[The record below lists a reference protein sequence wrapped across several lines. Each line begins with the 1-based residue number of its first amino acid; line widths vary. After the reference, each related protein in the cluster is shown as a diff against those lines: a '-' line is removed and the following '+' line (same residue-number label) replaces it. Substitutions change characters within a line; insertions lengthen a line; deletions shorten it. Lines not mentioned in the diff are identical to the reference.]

1 MGLVFMFVMGGHFFL
16 ITTPA
21 VAGIIMILILDLK
34 GLRDRV
40 SFFLIAATA
49 ALLTMAVRFH
59 WILSS
64 FRAVDKIG
72 VWEANFKLFWNMP
85 LLFTALPI
93 PILVGI
99 RFLFPRARLWSSG
112 LLLGALLSFA
122 LHIVIVLSLG
132 TQLYRWYQITPVY

>member
-1 MGLVFMFVMGGHFFL
+1 MGIVFMFVMGGHFFL
-16 ITTPA
+16 FTIPA
-21 VAGIIMILILDLK
+21 VAGIIMLLILDLK
-34 GLRDRV
+34 AMPHKV

-93 PILVGI
+93 PVLVGM
-99 RFLFPRARLWSSG
+99 RFLYPRARLWFSG

-122 LHIVIVLSLG
+122 LYFVIVLSLG
-132 TQLYRWYQITPVY
+132 THLYRWYQITTVY

>member
-16 ITTPA
+16 VTMPA
-21 VAGIIMILILDLK
+21 VAGIIMLLILDLK
-34 GLRDRV
+34 AMPDKV
-40 SFFLIAATA
+40 SFFSIGATA

-64 FRAVDKIG
+64 FRALDKIG

-85 LLFTALPI
+85 LLLTALPI
-93 PILVGI
+93 PVLVGM
-99 RFLFPRARLWSSG
+99 RFLFPRARLWASG

-122 LHIVIVLSLG
+122 LHIVIILSLG
-132 TQLYRWYQITPVY
+132 TQLYRWYQITTVY